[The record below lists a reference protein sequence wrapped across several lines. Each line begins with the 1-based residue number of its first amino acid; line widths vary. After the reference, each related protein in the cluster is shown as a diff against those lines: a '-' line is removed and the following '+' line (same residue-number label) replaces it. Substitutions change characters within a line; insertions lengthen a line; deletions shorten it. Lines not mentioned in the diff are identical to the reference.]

1 MFIFKD
7 LAKLIGYIGR
17 RVSIFKFQN
26 KQDTVI
32 EDLNL
37 FFCSY
42 VVITIGDMF
51 DVKWSENIFHIF
63 INTNLDVV
71 NRNSIK
77 WN

>member
-51 DVKWSENIFHIF
+51 DVK
-63 INTNLDVV
+63 
-71 NRNSIK
+71 
-77 WN
+77 